1 MFDSSALDTYLTGL
15 CEKKALPGVSAAILG
30 PNGLEYAF
38 NYGCRDGASLHP
50 VDNDTLLGIASM
62 SKSMTAL
69 CACILACEGKLDL
82 NAPVSDFFP
91 EFELAEQPR
100 EAATVRMLAMHTAG
114 IPPMEPL
121 EWSIAM
127 NSEGRSENDWLREM
141 KRTAPNNMETIDEIL
156 DYIAHCGYNT
166 LGAPGEV
173 MSYSNEGYAILSY
186 IIDKAAGV
194 PLEQFM
200 AEHIFAPLGMT
211 RTILDNG
218 IDAARALSGGN
229 ITSLFEVEDGRRVCD
244 DNWSVLPPF
253 RGCAMVKSTS
263 RDMATYYRMIA
274 NMGMHEGEQVIPTH
288 AVDLL
293 VGRYH
298 PLSSQLTMCMGLNKR
313 EFAGH
318 IVCEHAGGLHGVSSK
333 GGLLLGEGY
342 GFAVLCNQ
350 GDENM
355 DALLYGMLCA
365 VMGLP
370 LDTNM
375 DWFIPAHRDFSAPL
389 MIRGR
394 YIGHEGVPSIVCIHC
409 EEDGTLLRGTR
420 DGEDLRLIYCGGAR
434 FLAVKPDDPN
444 DVVCHLEFLIHA
456 GRAWGVRVGT
466 RVFERD

>member
-50 VDNDTLLGIASM
+50 VDNDTLFGIASM

-91 EFELAEQPR
+91 EFELAGQPR

-127 NSEGRSENDWLREM
+127 NSEGRSENDWLHEM
-141 KRTAPNNMETIDEIL
+141 KRTAPNNMETIDEII

-186 IIDKAAGV
+186 VIDKAAGM

-200 AEHIFAPLGMT
+200 QERIFAPLGMT
-211 RTILDNG
+211 RSILDNG

-229 ITSLFEVEDGRRVCD
+229 ITSLFEIEDGVRTCD
-244 DNWSVLPPF
+244 DCWSVLPPF

-263 RDMATYYRMIA
+263 RDMATIA
-274 NMGMHEGEQVIPTH
+274 LCPIWACT
-288 AVDLL
+288 
-293 VGRYH
+293 
-298 PLSSQLTMCMGLNKR
+298 
-313 EFAGH
+313 
-318 IVCEHAGGLHGVSSK
+318 K
-333 GGLLLGEGY
+333 GGRR
-342 GFAVLCNQ
+342 FPRTQSICSS
-350 GDENM
+350 
-355 DALLYGMLCA
+355 DAIIRFPLKRRCA
-365 VMGLP
+365 WGCISARKPDTPSASIPVRSTAYRPRAACCWAKAMALP
-370 LDTNM
+370 
-375 DWFIPAHRDFSAPL
+375 FSA
-389 MIRGR
+389 IRA
-394 YIGHEGVPSIVCIHC
+394 
-409 EEDGTLLRGTR
+409 TR
-420 DGEDLRLIYCGGAR
+420 T
-434 FLAVKPDDPN
+434 
-444 DVVCHLEFLIHA
+444 
-456 GRAWGVRVGT
+456 WT
-466 RVFERD
+466 S

>member
-1 MFDSSALDTYLTGL
+1 
-15 CEKKALPGVSAAILG
+15 
-30 PNGLEYAF
+30 
-38 NYGCRDGASLHP
+38 
-50 VDNDTLLGIASM
+50 
-62 SKSMTAL
+62 
-69 CACILACEGKLDL
+69 
-82 NAPVSDFFP
+82 
-91 EFELAEQPR
+91 
-100 EAATVRMLAMHTAG
+100 
-114 IPPMEPL
+114 
-121 EWSIAM
+121 
-127 NSEGRSENDWLREM
+127 
-141 KRTAPNNMETIDEIL
+141 
-156 DYIAHCGYNT
+156 
-166 LGAPGEV
+166 

-200 AEHIFAPLGMT
+200 AERIFAPLGMT

-274 NMGMHEGEQVIPTH
+274 NMGMHEGEQVIPAH

-342 GFAVLCNQ
+342 GFAVLCNR
-350 GDENM
+350 
-355 DALLYGMLCA
+355 ATRTWTRCSTACCA
-365 VMGLP
+365 
-370 LDTNM
+370 
-375 DWFIPAHRDFSAPL
+375 R
-389 MIRGR
+389 
-394 YIGHEGVPSIVCIHC
+394 
-409 EEDGTLLRGTR
+409 
-420 DGEDLRLIYCGGAR
+420 
-434 FLAVKPDDPN
+434 
-444 DVVCHLEFLIHA
+444 
-456 GRAWGVRVGT
+456 
-466 RVFERD
+466 

>member
-50 VDNDTLLGIASM
+50 VDNDTLFGIASM

-91 EFELAEQPR
+91 EFELAGQPR

-141 KRTAPNNMETIDEIL
+141 KRTAPNNMETIDEII
-156 DYIAHCGYNT
+156 DYIAHCGYST

-200 AEHIFAPLGMT
+200 AERIFAPLGMT

-274 NMGMHEGEQVIPTH
+274 NMGMHEGEQVIPAH

-298 PLSSQLTMCMGLNKR
+298 PLSSQLTMCMGL
-313 EFAGH
+313 H
-318 IVCEHAGGLHGVSSK
+318 
-333 GGLLLGEGY
+333 
-342 GFAVLCNQ
+342 
-350 GDENM
+350 M

-365 VMGLP
+365 VMRLP

-375 DWFIPAHRDFSAPL
+375 DWSIPAHRDFSAPL

-444 DVVCHLEFLIHA
+444 DVVCHLDFLIHA

-466 RVFERD
+466 RVFESD